1 MILKSLISVAVN
13 NNKTFFFQ
21 IDKIYLGTKRWNGTG
36 WTVRTN
42 RVTRTSRKTGRPGQG
57 RKGNQRRPGKFWLS
71 LLIERMI
78 FSVPKLKIK
87 NHLGSSWSS
96 RSKRITW
103 WSRCTRIRC
112 TNSRVLPGEAMNDSL
127 IKRMT
132 HKWWVIKQSA
142 LKNQKPIKACLH
154 VTFNFSIY
162 SYMLRD
168 VITWP
173 HVTSVDQSKFIW
185 PHVTPCD
192 TS

>member
-1 MILKSLISVAVN
+1 MGLAGPS
-13 NNKTFFFQ
+13 
-21 IDKIYLGTKRWNGTG
+21 GRTG
-36 WTVRTN
+36 
-42 RVTRTSRKTGRPGQG
+42 SPGL
-57 RKGNQRRPGKFWLS
+57 PGKQGDPGKDGKGIKGDRVS
-71 LLIERMI
+71 LIERII
-78 FSVPKLKIK
+78 FSILKLKII

>member
-1 MILKSLISVAVN
+1 MGLAGPS
-13 NNKTFFFQ
+13 
-21 IDKIYLGTKRWNGTG
+21 GRTG
-36 WTVRTN
+36 
-42 RVTRTSRKTGRPGQG
+42 SPGL
-57 RKGNQRRPGKFWLS
+57 PGKQGDPGNDGKGIKGDRVSCDQKIHYLKY
-71 LLIERMI
+71 I
-78 FSVPKLKIK
+78 FSSKDCDHDII
-87 NHLGSSWSS
+87 LGSPWSS

-103 WSRCTRIRC
+103 WSRCTRFRC
-112 TNSRVLPGEAMNDSL
+112 TNSGVLPGKAMNDSL
-127 IKRMT
+127 MKRMT

-173 HVTSVDQSKFIW
+173 HVISFDQSKFIW